1 MKLAVKGSVKNSVVS
16 WTSMPPARQR
26 CENPAYPDTTAIL
39 SLGGHAPQHPK
50 WPPYWCVNAQI
61 QKMRFA
67 AACLLLIVVLMSS
80 AAAHGENENSDAAAN
95 APQSVRSSAEQP
107 SGVTEDKTPEPA
119 IDDEFDFP
127 EEQGQPAAVRVSDPL
142 APVNR
147 VIFQFNDRLYF
158 WVLKP
163 AAQGYNVVFREDIRQ
178 CIANFF
184 SNLLTPVRLAN
195 CILQGK
201 FKAAGTE
208 TARFFVN
215 TTMGVLGFGDAG
227 KVIFNL
233 EISDED
239 LGQTLGVYG
248 IGNGFFIIWPILG
261 PSTVRDS
268 VGAGGDLFLNPL
280 TYLEP
285 FALRAGVGGY
295 RRLNDLSFRIG
306 EYEAI
311 KEAAI
316 EPYTAVRDGYVQFRN
331 ALVNK

>member
-1 MKLAVKGSVKNSVVS
+1 
-16 WTSMPPARQR
+16 MPPARRR

-39 SLGGHAPQHPK
+39 SLGGRVPQHPK
-50 WPPYWCVNAQI
+50 WQPHWCVNAQSL
-61 QKMRFA
+61 KMKFA
-67 AACLLLIVVLMSS
+67 AASLLLVVVLMSS
-80 AAAHGENENSDAAAN
+80 AAAHGENEKSDAAN
-95 APQSVRSSAEQP
+95 APQSVRSSTEQP
-107 SGVTEDKTPEPA
+107 SGVTEGKTPEPA
-119 IDDEFDFP
+119 LDDEFDFP
-127 EEQGQPAAVRVSDPL
+127 EEQGQPALVQISDPL
-142 APVNR
+142 EPVNR
-147 VIFQFNDRLYF
+147 VIFQFNDKLYF

-195 CILQGK
+195 CLLQGK

-227 KVIFNL
+227 KEIFNL

-239 LGQTLGVYG
+239 LGQTMGVYG
-248 IGNGFFIIWPILG
+248 IGNGFFIVWPIFG
-261 PSTVRDS
+261 PSTARDS
-268 VGAGGDLFLNPL
+268 VGFGGDLFVNPL
-280 TYLEP
+280 TYIEP
-285 FALRAGVGGY
+285 FAAAAAVGGY
-295 RRLNDLSFRIG
+295 RRFNDLSLRIG

-331 ALVNK
+331 ALVDK

>member
-1 MKLAVKGSVKNSVVS
+1 MHPVARRFENSADPD
-16 WTSMPPARQR
+16 PPAVS
-26 CENPAYPDTTAIL
+26 CLGVWSVHHATWKLFWGVISKIL
-39 SLGGHAPQHPK
+39 R
-50 WPPYWCVNAQI
+50 
-61 QKMRFA
+61 MRFA
-67 AACLLLIVVLMSS
+67 AACLLLLIVFLSS
-80 AAAHGENENSDAAAN
+80 DAAHGENNNSGVADL
-95 APQSVRSSAEQP
+95 PQSSGSSAEQP
-107 SGVTEDKTPEPA
+107 ADVTEGKTPEQA
-119 IDDEFDFP
+119 IDDEFGFP
-127 EEQGQPAAVRVSDPL
+127 DEEGQTAVVRIADPL
-142 APVNR
+142 GPVNR
-147 VIFQFNDRLYF
+147 VIFQFNDKLYF

-163 AAQGYNVVFREDIRQ
+163 VAQGYNVVFREDIRN

-239 LGQTLGVYG
+239 LGQTLGSYG
-248 IGNGFFIIWPILG
+248 LGNGFYIVWPIVG
-261 PSTVRDS
+261 PSTLRDS
-268 VGAGGDLFLNPL
+268 VGFGGDLFVNPL

-285 FALRAGVGGY
+285 FALAAGVGGY
-295 RRLNDLSFRIG
+295 RRFNDLSLRLG

-316 EPYTAVRDGYVQFRN
+316 EPYTAVRNGYVQFRN
-331 ALVNK
+331 ALIDE

>member
-1 MKLAVKGSVKNSVVS
+1 
-16 WTSMPPARQR
+16 
-26 CENPAYPDTTAIL
+26 
-39 SLGGHAPQHPK
+39 
-50 WPPYWCVNAQI
+50 VNAQI
-61 QKMRFA
+61 LKVKFA
-67 AACLLLIVVLMSS
+67 AAGLLLVVVLMSS
-80 AAAHGENENSDAAAN
+80 AAAHGENEKSDAAN

-107 SGVTEDKTPEPA
+107 SGVTEGKTPEPA
-119 IDDEFDFP
+119 LDDEFDFP
-127 EEQGQPAAVRVSDPL
+127 EEQGQPALVQISDPL
-142 APVNR
+142 EPVNR
-147 VIFQFNDRLYF
+147 VIFQFNDKLYF

-195 CILQGK
+195 CLLQGK

-248 IGNGFFIIWPILG
+248 IGNGFFIVWPIFG
-261 PSTVRDS
+261 PSTARDS
-268 VGAGGDLFLNPL
+268 VGFGGDLFVNPL
-280 TYLEP
+280 TYIEP
-285 FALRAGVGGY
+285 FAAAAAVGGY
-295 RRLNDLSFRIG
+295 RRFNDLSLRIG

-331 ALVNK
+331 ALVDK

>member
-1 MKLAVKGSVKNSVVS
+1 
-16 WTSMPPARQR
+16 MP
-26 CENPAYPDTTAIL
+26 
-39 SLGGHAPQHPK
+39 G
-50 WPPYWCVNAQI
+50 
-61 QKMRFA
+61 
-67 AACLLLIVVLMSS
+67 
-80 AAAHGENENSDAAAN
+80 
-95 APQSVRSSAEQP
+95 
-107 SGVTEDKTPEPA
+107 PA
-119 IDDEFDFP
+119 IDDDFDFP
-127 EEQGQPAAVRVSDPL
+127 EEQAQMAVVRISDPL
-142 APVNR
+142 APLNR
-147 VIFQFNDRLYF
+147 VVFKFNDRLYF

-163 AAQGYNVVFREDIRQ
+163 VAKGYNVVFREDIRT

-184 SNLLTPVRLAN
+184 SNLLTPVRLVN

-201 FKAAGTE
+201 FKAAATE

-227 KVIFNL
+227 KIVFNL

-248 IGNGFFIIWPILG
+248 LGNGFYIVWPILG

-268 VGAGGDLFLNPL
+268 VGFGGDLFVNPL

-285 FALRAGVGGY
+285 FALAAGVGGY
-295 RRLNDLSFRIG
+295 RRLNDLSLRLG

-331 ALVNK
+331 ALVDK

>member
-1 MKLAVKGSVKNSVVS
+1 MKPAVKGSVKNSVVS
-16 WTSMPPARQR
+16 WTSMPPARRR
-26 CENPAYPDTTAIL
+26 CKNPAYPDTTAIL
-39 SLGGHAPQHPK
+39 SLGGRAPQHPK
-50 WPPYWCVNAQI
+50 WQTHWCVNAQI
-61 QKMRFA
+61 LKMKFA
-67 AACLLLIVVLMSS
+67 AASLLLIVVLMSS
-80 AAAHGENENSDAAAN
+80 AAAHGENENSDAAN
-95 APQSVRSSAEQP
+95 APQSVRPSAEQP
-107 SGVTEDKTPEPA
+107 SGVSEGKTPEPS

-127 EEQGQPAAVRVSDPL
+127 EEQGQPALVRISDPL

-147 VIFQFNDRLYF
+147 VIFQFNDKLYF

-248 IGNGFFIIWPILG
+248 IGNGFYIVWPILG
-261 PSTVRDS
+261 PSTFRDS
-268 VGAGGDLFLNPL
+268 VGFGGDLFVNPL

-285 FALRAGVGGY
+285 FALAAGVGGY
-295 RRLNDLSFRIG
+295 RRFNDLSLRLG

-331 ALVNK
+331 ALVDK

>member
-1 MKLAVKGSVKNSVVS
+1 
-16 WTSMPPARQR
+16 
-26 CENPAYPDTTAIL
+26 
-39 SLGGHAPQHPK
+39 
-50 WPPYWCVNAQI
+50 
-61 QKMRFA
+61 
-67 AACLLLIVVLMSS
+67 MSS
-80 AAAHGENENSDAAAN
+80 AAAHAEDDYSGPAS
-95 APQSVRSSAEQP
+95 APQSVRPAADQPAE
-107 SGVTEDKTPEPA
+107 VTQGKAPGPA
-119 IDDEFDFP
+119 LDDEFDFP
-127 EEQGQPAAVRVSDPL
+127 EEQGQPAAVRISDPL

-147 VIFQFNDRLYF
+147 VIFQFNDKLYF
-158 WVLKP
+158 WALKP
-163 AAQGYNVVFREDIRQ
+163 VAQGYNVVFREDIRQ

-227 KVIFNL
+227 KVIFHL

-248 IGNGFFIIWPILG
+248 LGNGFYIVWPIFG
-261 PSTVRDS
+261 PSTLRDS
-268 VGAGGDLFLNPL
+268 VGFGGDLFVNPL
-280 TYLEP
+280 TYIEP
-285 FALRAGVGGY
+285 FAAAAAVGGY
-295 RRLNDLSFRIG
+295 RRLNDLSLRIG

-331 ALVNK
+331 ALVDK

>member
-1 MKLAVKGSVKNSVVS
+1 
-16 WTSMPPARQR
+16 
-26 CENPAYPDTTAIL
+26 
-39 SLGGHAPQHPK
+39 
-50 WPPYWCVNAQI
+50 VNAQI
-61 QKMRFA
+61 LKVKFA
-67 AACLLLIVVLMSS
+67 AAGLLLVVVLMSS
-80 AAAHGENENSDAAAN
+80 AAAHGENENPDAAN
-95 APQSVRSSAEQP
+95 ASQSVRSSAEQP
-107 SGVTEDKTPEPA
+107 SGVTEGKTPEPA
-119 IDDEFDFP
+119 LDDEFDFP
-127 EEQGQPAAVRVSDPL
+127 EEQGQPALVQISDPL
-142 APVNR
+142 EPVNR
-147 VIFQFNDRLYF
+147 VIFQFNDKLYF

-195 CILQGK
+195 CLLQGK

-227 KVIFNL
+227 KEIFNL

-239 LGQTLGVYG
+239 LGQTMGVYG
-248 IGNGFFIIWPILG
+248 IGNGFFIVWPIFG
-261 PSTVRDS
+261 PSTARDS
-268 VGAGGDLFLNPL
+268 VGFGGDLFVNPL
-280 TYLEP
+280 TYIEP
-285 FALRAGVGGY
+285 FAAAAAVGGY
-295 RRLNDLSFRIG
+295 RRFNDLSLRIG

-331 ALVNK
+331 ALVDK